1 MKVRKL
7 AVALALA
14 GGLGSGVAQALG
26 LGEIELQSYL
36 NEPLEADIGLTR
48 SGGVSPSDV
57 FVNLASEGA
66 YRQVG
71 IDRSYF
77 LNKLKFDVTTAAD
90 GNLVVNVS
98 TTEPVR
104 EPYLNF
110 LLEVTWPSG
119 RLMREY
125 AVLIDPPVY
134 AEDSGLTQQVQAPVV
149 APAPAPAPRQTVSAA
164 PRVEAAPASSSGTG
178 SPATF
183 GPTGP
188 ADTLWAIASAVK
200 PNSSVSNQQVMLAI
214 QDLNPDAFIGGN
226 INRLKRGQVLRI
238 PTLEQ
243 VQQRSRA
250 QATQE
255 VSLQNEAL
263 AAPVA
268 RTVDA
273 REETPEVAAEQTA
286 PQVAAAVETGGDEL
300 KLMVADTTMDPAE
313 NDSGSAGGESTMSGG
328 VDSGSS
334 VVMEELDSTRRENEE
349 LSGRVEDLQAQV
361 ETLQRL
367 LELKNTQLAEF
378 EQSIEERAQA
388 GLPSSADADVLADEA
403 GEMTAGGEEAAVGAE
418 AAADEGALAEDQSGV
433 VEAITEEGI
442 ADGGTDEGVAPSD
455 GEPELG
461 QSAGMEPDVVA
472 QDTMADDGLPAET
485 GVMPDMAEDPEPA
498 AEAVAPV
505 AESKPEP
512 VASPPVQP
520 ETAGKGFPQNI
531 IDAIVN
537 NPLYQIALGGGLV
550 LFLLLMLL
558 VARRNA
564 SKEKAFY
571 DELNKESEGED
582 DTLVL
587 ATDESAEQTDEGD
600 NPLEEVDVY
609 IAYGRL
615 DQAAHALEAA
625 ISKEPSR
632 TDLRLKLLGVY
643 ADSEDRNSFE
653 KQFGELEALEDDEA
667 IAAAEALRS
676 RLEEAEAAPSI
687 DELES
692 QLMSESFAAPTE
704 QQEPAAEEAE
714 PEHSEASEL
723 EFGDID
729 FESLDEDVKP
739 SASEQAET
747 AEEEG
752 LTLAMEEPVAE
763 ATPEIQS
770 ETARDAEAP
779 IEFDL
784 SEEALPDLEDLPDI
798 EDQVEPVADLNDDNL
813 DLEFDIDTAT
823 DEEAAGVDLEL
834 GELDDSLG
842 FDQDLST
849 EDEGAADLE
858 EEFASLELGEES
870 LEDLGGLAEEEPAA
884 SGEGETL
891 ADLGSSEELGVAEE
905 LSEEH
910 ALDESFLDDLDA
922 ELDKVAGEESEEL
935 QVAED
940 TLEGLELDVSDED
953 LALMGEVAGDGAAD
967 LEGPAL
973 DEELGLEDALG
984 ESAESEMDV
993 PVAGE
998 AVAEEESEALQSQ
1011 GEAGQAPTVSG
1022 VPEIDEAALG
1032 EDDDFDFLAG
1042 TDEAATKLDLARAY
1056 IEMGDADGARDIL
1069 EEVAIEGSDEQK
1081 VEAQD
1086 LLKSLS

>member
-328 VDSGSS
+328 VASGSS

-367 LELKNTQLAEF
+367 LELKNTQLAEAK
-378 EQSIEERAQA
+378 EQ
-388 GLPSSADADVLADEA
+388 ADAANRAKTEFLANMSHELRTPLNAINGFSEIMA
-403 GEMTAGGEEAAVGAE
+403 GEMFGPLGDARYKGY
-418 AAADEGALAEDQSGV
+418 AADILKSGQHLLSL
-433 VEAITEEGI
+433 INDI
-442 ADGGTDEGVAPSD
+442 
-455 GEPELG
+455 L
-461 QSAGMEPDVVA
+461 
-472 QDTMADDGLPAET
+472 
-485 GVMPDMAEDPEPA
+485 DMAKIEA
-498 AEAVAPV
+498 GKLTLHYEAVSLKEIVEDAARLMRGRV
-505 AESKPEP
+505 EES
-512 VASPPVQP
+512 
-520 ETAGKGFPQNI
+520 G
-531 IDAIVN
+531 
-537 NPLYQIALGGGLV
+537 
-550 LFLLLMLL
+550 
-558 VARRNA
+558 
-564 SKEKAFY
+564 
-571 DELNKESEGED
+571 
-582 DTLVL
+582 
-587 ATDESAEQTDEGD
+587 
-600 NPLEEVDVY
+600 
-609 IAYGRL
+609 
-615 DQAAHALEAA
+615 
-625 ISKEPSR
+625 
-632 TDLRLKLLGVY
+632 LKLLVDAPDLPTIE
-643 ADSEDRNSFE
+643 ADHRGL
-653 KQFGELEALEDDEA
+653 KQVVLNLLSNAVKFTPEGGDIVIALSREDDDRVRVA
-667 IAAAEALRS
+667 VTDTGIGIAA
-676 RLEEAEAAPSI
+676 
-687 DELES
+687 
-692 QLMSESFAAPTE
+692 
-704 QQEPAAEEAE
+704 
-714 PEHSEASEL
+714 
-723 EFGDID
+723 
-729 FESLDEDVKP
+729 
-739 SASEQAET
+739 
-747 AEEEG
+747 
-752 LTLAMEEPVAE
+752 
-763 ATPEIQS
+763 
-770 ETARDAEAP
+770 
-779 IEFDL
+779 
-784 SEEALPDLEDLPDI
+784 
-798 EDQVEPVADLNDDNL
+798 
-813 DLEFDIDTAT
+813 
-823 DEEAAGVDLEL
+823 
-834 GELDDSLG
+834 
-842 FDQDLST
+842 
-849 EDEGAADLE
+849 
-858 EEFASLELGEES
+858 
-870 LEDLGGLAEEEPAA
+870 EDLGRLARPFEQVEGQHSKTTQGTGLGLALTKSLIELH
-884 SGEGETL
+884 GGTL
-891 ADLGSSEELGVAEE
+891 TL
-905 LSEEH
+905 
-910 ALDESFLDDLDA
+910 
-922 ELDKVAGEESEEL
+922 ESEPGCG
-935 QVAED
+935 
-940 TLEGLELDVSDED
+940 TTVSFD
-953 LALMGEVAGDGAAD
+953 LPIRRPEQAT
-967 LEGPAL
+967 
-973 DEELGLEDALG
+973 
-984 ESAESEMDV
+984 
-993 PVAGE
+993 
-998 AVAEEESEALQSQ
+998 QSQ
-1011 GEAGQAPTVSG
+1011 
-1022 VPEIDEAALG
+1022 
-1032 EDDDFDFLAG
+1032 
-1042 TDEAATKLDLARAY
+1042 ARA
-1056 IEMGDADGARDIL
+1056 A
-1069 EEVAIEGSDEQK
+1069 
-1081 VEAQD
+1081 
-1086 LLKSLS
+1086 